1 LLDYWDLDVST
12 RNEFIN
18 ALLRLCQASGLYP
31 RSLLLAGVHRPE
43 RYPTAIGSFG
53 SVWQGTV
60 RGEQV
65 AVKVPRIT
73 RVESDRRKLFKVCV
87 FIMHDLHSR
96 T

>member
-1 LLDYWDLDVST
+1 LLDRWNLDVFT

-31 RSLLLAGVHRPE
+31 RSLVLAGVLRSGL
-43 RYPTAIGSFG
+43 YPTATGSFG
-53 SVWQGTV
+53 NVWRGTV

-73 RVESDRRKLFKVCV
+73 SVESDRRKLFKVCV
-87 FIMHDLHSR
+87 SIVHDWYSR